1 LSLVLDSSVTIA
13 WLFRDEQT
21 QAVRDVLGEV
31 AKTGAVAPFLWRIEV
46 ANALQTALRRG
57 RIDAAYRDA
66 SIADL
71 QILDVALD
79 SEGDR
84 RVWSGAVTLADHFGL
99 SLYDAVY
106 LELAQRR
113 GLPLASLD
121 RQLRTAATKLGVA
134 LLGL

>member
-1 LSLVLDSSVTIA
+1 MSLVLDSSVTVA

-21 QAVRDVLGEV
+21 QAVRDVLGEIT
-31 AKTGAVAPFLWRIEV
+31 KTGAVAPFLWRIEV

-71 QILDVALD
+71 QILDISLD
-79 SEGDR
+79 PEGDR
-84 RVWSGAVTLADHFGL
+84 HVWSGTVALADRFGL
-99 SLYDAVY
+99 TLYDAVY

-121 RQLRTAATKLGVA
+121 RHLRIAATKLGVA